1 MLYINCCERKRYVA
15 NLIVGFCIGVVS
27 LVYGMANFPTI
38 NENVEQ
44 IVDTIKPSVFETF
57 IDNIKEK

>member
-1 MLYINCCERKRYVA
+1 VA